1 MTTMNITPD
10 SDVTKINDKK
20 KKKKKKKNR
29 IIVVISILV
38 VMLLM
43 WYHIMTILYPFLF
56 FKTICCECNDI

>member
-10 SDVTKINDKK
+10 SDVTKIND
-20 KKKKKKKNR
+20 KKKKKKNR

-43 WYHIMTILYPFLF
+43 WYHIMTILYPVLF